1 MKKKQGFRFLAGFL
15 CCVLLVCGI
24 TLPASAAQF
33 SDVPYGEWFS
43 ESVYDLV
50 DQGIVNGKPP
60 TTFKPYDKLTRAEFV
75 TMLAKTVLTKSEVDQ
90 YRFKGSFRDVFPSQW
105 YNPYVN
111 WASEAGVVNGYEDK
125 TFRPEQYVT
134 REELARMVTNF
145 ARATGRQMTP
155 DTTEI
160 NFTDKAKISNFAK
173 ASVSLC
179 QRCGIIN
186 GYEDGSFR
194 PGNTANRGEAAT
206 LYARFLKKC
215 ASVDYSILRKRVNNI
230 PVRAVEF
237 DPSNFRPHVAL
248 GNNLVDGQESASS
261 IVQRSGARIAVN
273 AAFFDMKSYMP
284 VGTIVTDGRVVTID
298 NKYPDKS
305 AFTLDSSGNASV
317 ENYVTWYTATL
328 QKEDGFESV
337 IQKVSANKWPSS
349 STDAARLVFTRDWG
363 HTLCFDAKDAVTV
376 DSEGFITSVAADKEV
391 AIPALDEGY
400 VLAQRSRRQYE
411 GDFFDSCQVGDRI
424 SLDLNYDG
432 SSTQDIML
440 SVAAGPRL
448 VKNGQVYGGLN
459 TYISEGFS
467 DPNITTYTAL
477 RMCIGIKPDGNLLI
491 ATATCTLQE
500 LSSILVK
507 LGCSDGIN
515 LDGGGSATLYVGGQW
530 LCGPQS
536 RKLNNMIVFQ

>member
-1 MKKKQGFRFLAGFL
+1 
-15 CCVLLVCGI
+15 
-24 TLPASAAQF
+24 
-33 SDVPYGEWFS
+33 
-43 ESVYDLV
+43 
-50 DQGIVNGKPP
+50 
-60 TTFKPYDKLTRAEFV
+60 
-75 TMLAKTVLTKSEVDQ
+75 
-90 YRFKGSFRDVFPSQW
+90 
-105 YNPYVN
+105 
-111 WASEAGVVNGYEDK
+111 
-125 TFRPEQYVT
+125 
-134 REELARMVTNF
+134 
-145 ARATGRQMTP
+145 MTP

-186 GYEDGSFR
+186 GY
-194 PGNTANRGEAAT
+194 
-206 LYARFLKKC
+206 
-215 ASVDYSILRKRVNNI
+215 
-230 PVRAVEF
+230 
-237 DPSNFRPHVAL
+237 
-248 GNNLVDGQESASS
+248 
-261 IVQRSGARIAVN
+261 
-273 AAFFDMKSYMP
+273 
-284 VGTIVTDGRVVTID
+284 
-298 NKYPDKS
+298 
-305 AFTLDSSGNASV
+305 
-317 ENYVTWYTATL
+317 
-328 QKEDGFESV
+328 EDGFESV

-376 DSEGFITSVAADKEV
+376 DSEGFITSVAADKDV
-391 AIPALDEGY
+391 AIPSLDEGY